1 KKEYSPSTSPVSNPL
16 PSGKARSQLERW
28 IRAFAEMNGDPPH
41 LGHLFNGPA
50 ATFAAHAGVL
60 DAAKGHSGFVVDRRT
75 VQQLHELRRTLLQLI
90 SRAMENSPALGRWRR
105 RPRCFRSIRRVN
117 RRAHV
122 LRLGHEDAREGTLIR
137 WMED

>member
-50 ATFAAHAGVL
+50 AAFAAHAGVL

-75 VQQLHELRRTLLQLI
+75 VQQLHELRRSLLQLI
-90 SRAMENSPALGRWRR
+90 SLAMENSP
-105 RPRCFRSIRRVN
+105 IRRVN

-137 WMED
+137 WIEDI

>member
-60 DAAKGHSGFVVDRRT
+60 DAAKGHRGFVVDRRT
-75 VQQLHELRRTLLQLI
+75 IQQLHELRRSLLQLI
-90 SRAMENSPALGRWRR
+90 SRWRENSP
-105 RPRCFRSIRRVN
+105 IRRVN

-122 LRLGHEDAREGTLIR
+122 LRHIYGVENMVSSGDSLCGKR
-137 WMED
+137 